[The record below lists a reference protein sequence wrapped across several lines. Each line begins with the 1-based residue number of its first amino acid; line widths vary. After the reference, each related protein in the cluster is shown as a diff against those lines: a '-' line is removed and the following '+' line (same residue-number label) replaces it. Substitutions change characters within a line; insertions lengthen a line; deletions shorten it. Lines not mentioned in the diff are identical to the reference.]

1 MKKLL
6 SILLVTALGTSFM
19 TACAEAHAPETA
31 ETSETEETVIETEAD
46 APEFS
51 WEMTDDR
58 INLFEAAM
66 EEREGGISY
75 TPVVYLGVPADN
87 PLGNCFLCRSSAVV
101 PDARPYWSVVT
112 VRDVGSSVTVED
124 VRLIDYAASSTA
136 DVGVYAESSTA
147 PVPGGWEDAVN
158 IEVDDEIIDMC
169 VSAFSFIGMDG
180 TLNVD
185 DVTPAAVLATQVV
198 AGTNYCMLIREDHT
212 GYQGWLLAYIYQ
224 DLEGH
229 AEVTNLIHLDI

>member
-1 MKKLL
+1 MKKLI
-6 SILLVTALGTSFM
+6 SILLITALGTSFM
-19 TACAEAHAPETA
+19 TACAEAHAPETVQT
-31 ETSETEETVIETEAD
+31 EPEETIIETDED
-46 APEFS
+46 IPDFS

-66 EEREGGISY
+66 EDLDGGPSY
-75 TPVVYLGVPADN
+75 TPVVYLGVPSDN
-87 PLGNCFLCRSSAVV
+87 PLGSCFLCRTTRAL
-101 PDARPYWSVVT
+101 PDAVPYWSIVT
-112 VRDVGSSVTVED
+112 VQDVGSTVTAED

-136 DVGVYAESSTA
+136 DTAVLAESQSGLL
-147 PVPGGWEDAVN
+147 PGGWEDAVN
-158 IEVDDEIIDMC
+158 IEVDDEIINMC
-169 VSAFSFIGMDG
+169 VNAFSFIGMDG

-212 GYQGWLLAYIYQ
+212 GYQGWLLVYIYQ

-229 AEVTNLIHLDI
+229 AEVTNMMHLDI